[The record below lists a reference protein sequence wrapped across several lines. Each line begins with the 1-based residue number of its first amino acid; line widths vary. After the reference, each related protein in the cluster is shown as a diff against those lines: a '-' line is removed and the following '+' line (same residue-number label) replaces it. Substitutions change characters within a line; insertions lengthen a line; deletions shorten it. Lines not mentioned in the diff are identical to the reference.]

1 MKVTGSV
8 PSMPGLFFHGPG
20 QGKIPYGDG
29 FLCVAPPFTAVL
41 PAPHIGAL
49 GTGQQWLDN
58 SDPAHAP
65 SFTPGATLYF
75 QWWYRDPA
83 ANLKGFNL
91 SDALAV
97 TLEP

>member
-1 MKVTGSV
+1 MRLAACGGPARPVRPERGS
-8 PSMPGLFFHGPG
+8 PTHS
-20 QGKIPYGDG
+20 
-29 FLCVAPPFTAVL
+29 
-41 PAPHIGAL
+41 
-49 GTGQQWLDN
+49 

-75 QWWYRDPA
+75 QWWSRDPA